1 MSGTDENEAQR
12 LHDVVYDFDLW
23 SDLHGR
29 HGAINHPS
37 ELHGLLAGELAAGE
51 RLSSERWENLALEH
65 LGCDRLEEQQADE
78 QGDEQ
83 VSPRALLHAFYAAT
97 LAALQSEDM
106 DFQLLLPAEQAPL
119 NQRLEAL
126 SNWVRGFLEGMARAA
141 GDGLSQAP
149 DDIRELIRDF
159 VAISQVESDA
169 DDGEEDGDRDIEEL
183 SEYIRV
189 GVLNVFAEFNHPQPD
204 SQPDQQTL
212 H

>member
-1 MSGTDENEAQR
+1 MSGIDENDTQR
-12 LHDVVYDFDLW
+12 LHEIIYDFDLW
-23 SDLHGR
+23 TDLHGR

-65 LGCDRLEEQQADE
+65 LGCDSLQEEETEDQA
-78 QGDEQ
+78 
-83 VSPRALLHAFYAAT
+83 SPRALLHAFYAAT

-106 DFQLLLPAEQAPL
+106 DFRLLLPLEQAPL

-169 DDGEEDGDRDIEEL
+169 DNSEDDGDHDIEEV

-204 SQPDQQTL
+204 QQTL

>member
-1 MSGTDENEAQR
+1 MSGIDENDTQR
-12 LHDVVYDFDLW
+12 LQEVVYDFDLW

-51 RLSSERWENLALEH
+51 RLSSERWENLVLEH
-65 LGCDRLEEQQADE
+65 LGCDRLLEEE
-78 QGDEQ
+78 QGDEPA
-83 VSPRALLHAFYAAT
+83 SPRALLHAFYAAT
-97 LAALQSEDM
+97 LAALQSEEM
-106 DFQLLLPAEQAPL
+106 DFRLLLPPEQAPL
-119 NQRLEAL
+119 NERLEAL

-141 GDGLSQAP
+141 GDGLSRAP

-159 VAISQVESDA
+159 VAISQVESEA
-169 DDGEEDGDRDIEEL
+169 DDAEEDGDRDIEEI

-204 SQPDQQTL
+204 QQTL